1 MWFDKILVSE
11 WCSMVTLECQTLWL
25 FFYYFRIFHV
35 FFFRTLFHYFCFFVY
50 SYFNIIVWKK
60 KLVKTM
66 YFWFKTTTATTTEKP
81 WSMWVQFLNLQRWS
95 QYFETFKYFTD
106 FFFRHKWNG
115 VWLIAIKI
123 FKSCV
128 LSCKAVA

>member
-1 MWFDKILVSE
+1 MVWQNFSFWVVLYGDAWVPNLVIIF
-11 WCSMVTLECQTLWL
+11 LL
-25 FFYYFRIFHV
+25 FPYFSC

-50 SYFNIIVWKK
+50 SYFNIIVWKE

-128 LSCKAVA
+128 ISCKAVA

>member
-1 MWFDKILVSE
+1 MVWQNFSFWVVLYGGAWVPNLVIIF
-11 WCSMVTLECQTLWL
+11 LLL
-25 FFYYFRIFHV
+25 PYFSC

-128 LSCKAVA
+128 ISCKAVA